1 MVLENMI
8 NMQLMMFLLVALGFW
23 VRKREIIGGTA
34 RKQFVDFCLYITLPF
49 NIFHS
54 FQLKWEQSMLLSFLE
69 ILLMS
74 VGYNLISIGV
84 SYASYRKI
92 HGSRKSPLRYGTIVS
107 NGGFLGNPVIEGI
120 YG

>member
-23 VRKREIIGGTA
+23 VRKKEIIGGAA
-34 RKQFVDFCLYITLPF
+34 RKQLVDFCLYITLPF

-74 VGYNLISIGV
+74 VAI
-84 SYASYRKI
+84 
-92 HGSRKSPLRYGTIVS
+92 
-107 NGGFLGNPVIEGI
+107 
-120 YG
+120 